1 VDSAASEPVAERSE
15 RAPRHLIATLVVAGV
30 TLALLWPLVSSR
42 RTLPNGDLLAHAWG
56 LAWVDRQLARDP
68 LRLYEANIYYPE
80 RSSLRLTESLVPQ
93 ALMVWPLAALGAD
106 PILLVNTA
114 TLLSFA
120 LNALCAYALAFHLS
134 RSFGGA
140 LFAGLAYAFCA
151 YRLGHLVH
159 VGVLSTQWFPL
170 ILLLA
175 WRQLQAPRATR
186 VLVLAAVLWA
196 QVLSSGYYAYP
207 AGALLVLG
215 ALVAGRRSW
224 SVAGLGGLAASAL
237 LAAAAAY
244 PFVAPYLQLAGSAT
258 PRSLAAIVHWSTRPA
273 SFLTAASS
281 AGWLPHLALL
291 ERLGG
296 EREAL
301 YAGTP
306 ALLLAAVGLA
316 AAPRSRQTLALV
328 VIGAGAAALSLGPV
342 VRIGGLE
349 LPGPYE
355 LVRLLPLGDL
365 MRVPARLAV
374 LFLLAVCTLAALGW
388 RAVER
393 GGGRLGPPLLA
404 ACVALW
410 LAESSPRGALA
421 AVRDIERDPAFAAW
435 LAAAE
440 PGPVFELPYRGEGRH
455 GIYVYWSTKHWRPLV
470 NGHGTF
476 RAPAAVR
483 LALAGRAWPSPGSL
497 RALREAGV
505 RYVVVHDAL
514 AGSEERERYRR
525 ALDRPPS
532 GAALRF
538 RSNGDSVFEIASH

>member
-1 VDSAASEPVAERSE
+1 MNRTVQADDVPRPWIAALVA
-15 RAPRHLIATLVVAGV
+15 AAT
-30 TLALLWPLVSSR
+30 TLALLWPLVSAR

-56 LAWVDRQLARDP
+56 LAWVDRQLGRDP
-68 LRLYEANIYYPE
+68 LSLYEANIYYPE

-120 LNALCAYALAFHLS
+120 LNALCAYALAFHVS
-134 RSFGGA
+134 RSFGGS

-151 YRLGHLVH
+151 NRLGHLVH

-170 ILLLA
+170 ILLLT
-175 WRQLQAPRATR
+175 WKQLEAPRAGR
-186 VLVLAAVLWA
+186 ALALAAVLWA
-196 QVLSSGYYAYP
+196 QLLSSGYYAYP
-207 AGALLVLG
+207 AGALLVAG
-215 ALVAGRRSW
+215 ALLAGRRSW
-224 SVAGLGGLAASAL
+224 SAAGLGWLATSVV

-244 PFVAPYLQLAGSAT
+244 PFVAPYLALAESAA
-258 PRSLAAIVHWSTRPA
+258 PRSLAAIMHWSARPA

-291 ERLGG
+291 ERVGG

-301 YAGTP
+301 YPGTP
-306 ALLLAAVGLA
+306 ALLLAVAGAL
-316 AAPRSRQTLALV
+316 AAPRSRRTLTLV
-328 VIGAGAAALSLGPV
+328 VIGASAAAFSLGPV
-342 VRIGGLE
+342 VRLGSLE

-374 LFLLAVCTLAALGW
+374 LFQLALCTLAALGW
-388 RAVER
+388 SVALRR
-393 GGGRLGPPLLA
+393 GGRLARPLLA

-410 LAESSPRGALA
+410 FAESSPRGALA
-421 AVRDIERDPAFAAW
+421 EVRDIETSPAFAAW

-440 PGPVFELPYRGEGRH
+440 PGPVLELPYRGEGRQ
-455 GIYVYWSTKHWRPLV
+455 GLYVYWSTKHWLPLV

-476 RAPAAVR
+476 PAPPAQR
-483 LALAGRAWPSPGSL
+483 LARAGLGWPSPSSL

-505 RYVVVHDAL
+505 RYVVIHDTL
-514 AGSEERERYRR
+514 AAGDERERYRR
-525 ALDRPPS
+525 ALDRPPR
-532 GAALRF
+532 GAELRF
-538 RSNGDSVFEIASH
+538 RSNGDSVSEIASH